1 MTAQPSRSD
10 VASDVRQI
18 IDAHGDFVWRVLAR
32 SGVREVDLRDAAQE
46 VFIVV
51 ARKHEERNGTSSLT
65 TWLYGVALRVAANYR
80 RKAHR
85 RHEELTDAVPE
96 APQDS
101 HASDGD
107 PEQAFANEEARL
119 RLATILDDLPADQ
132 RIVFVMFELDEKT
145 CPEIA
150 ETLGIPL
157 GTVYTRLRLARA
169 RFEESVS
176 KPRRT
181 P

>member
-1 MTAQPSRSD
+1 MAPQPSRPD
-10 VASDVRQI
+10 VVSDVRQI
-18 IDAHGDFVWRVLAR
+18 FDAHGDFVWRVLAR
-32 SGVREVDLRDAAQE
+32 SGVRDADLRDAAQE

-51 ARKHEERNGTSSLT
+51 ARKHEERNGASSLT

-85 RHEELTDAVPE
+85 KHEELTDAVPE
-96 APQDS
+96 APPDID
-101 HASDGD
+101 ARDGD
-107 PEQAFANEEARL
+107 PEQAFANEQARL
-119 RLATILDDLPADQ
+119 QLAAILEDLPADQ

-157 GTVYTRLRLARA
+157 GTVYTRLRLARE
-169 RFEESVS
+169 RFEQSAA
-176 KPRRT
+176 KARRT